1 MKIERERAIR
11 PIALFEFFGWDLNT
25 RVTQGENRVVA
36 KLTVPNENEVF
47 QNAQFWTYC
56 LKLRCDGEGKAS
68 LWYNYQV
75 GNEKNGSDF
84 EYVWEAHRKCENFS
98 YT

>member
-1 MKIERERAIR
+1 MEIERANSQ
-11 PIALFEFFGWDLNT
+11 IALFEFFGWDLNT

-36 KLTVPNENEVF
+36 NLAVPNENEAF

-56 LKLRCDGEGKAS
+56 LELRCDAKAKAS

-75 GNEKNGSDF
+75 GNEKDGSDF
-84 EYVWEAHRKCENFS
+84 EYVWKAHRKCENFS